1 MALTYADVDWN
12 KIPKN
17 AISILKILRNNE
29 KSKYKPLDLADKV
42 SQNPRTV
49 RYALK
54 KLLDLG
60 YVSREPD
67 LEDLRT
73 FYYFVQSE
81 EMIEQAREFCKEN
94 EIEVILKV
102 ADVLDTGYPNK
113 YFDYIIY
120 SKTLQHLKKKKHLE
134 SMLEVKRILKDGGKC
149 FIACWNKNSEK
160 HINGPKE
167 KMIPWTYRGETYERY
182 YYLFDEKELIDL
194 VKEAGF
200 KVEKVL
206 SEWDSQ
212 NICLIISF

>member
-1 MALTYADVDWN
+1 MALIHTEVDWN

-60 YVSREPD
+60 YVNREPD

-81 EMIEQAREFCKEN
+81 ENFEQ
-94 EIEVILKV
+94 
-102 ADVLDTGYPNK
+102 
-113 YFDYIIY
+113 
-120 SKTLQHLKKKKHLE
+120 
-134 SMLEVKRILKDGGKC
+134 
-149 FIACWNKNSEK
+149 
-160 HINGPKE
+160 
-167 KMIPWTYRGETYERY
+167 ETEEDFFSS
-182 YYLFDEKELIDL
+182 L
-194 VKEAGF
+194 
-200 KVEKVL
+200 
-206 SEWDSQ
+206 
-212 NICLIISF
+212 N